1 VENEAQL
8 SWESRFGRLAAGS
21 AFAAVFFEIASSIFQ
36 VAASK
41 NNAGRDDPLRYSKTL
56 TNFHDHSNAV
66 LGSAIAHGLATIFAA
81 GALFYLF
88 RATRHRRA
96 ELPAMVKWLLLIAP
110 VLVTVAAISN
120 WTGLDDAAN
129 RFASAGGTADVRAS
143 PSKDQRKDIAAYCRK
158 HARGAGVR
166 TCRMKHEREEAVA
179 KKLVQDNQ
187 SSVGT
192 AALFG
197 GSIALAFLYV
207 IISLN
212 AMRAGLVSRFMGVLG
227 IIVGALI
234 VLPLLPGVPIV
245 EIFWLAALG
254 GLFLGFW
261 PGGRGPAW
269 ETGEALPWPSPQQ
282 RAGLTRPADEPAP
295 EPELEDD
302 EAEEPAKPH
311 PVSKKRK
318 RKKRR

>member
-8 SWESRFGRLAAGS
+8 SWEARFGRFAAGS
-21 AFAAVFFEIASSIFQ
+21 AFAAAVFEVASSAFQ
-36 VAASK
+36 VAASE

-56 TNFHDHSNAV
+56 SNFHDHSDAV
-66 LGSAIAHGLATIFAA
+66 LGSAITHGLATIFVA

-96 ELPAMVKWLLLIAP
+96 ELPAMVRWLLPIAP

-120 WTGLDDAAN
+120 WSGLNDASN
-129 RFASAGGTADVRAS
+129 RFTSAGERANVRAS
-143 PSKDQRKDIAAYCRK
+143 PTKDQRKDIAAYCRS
-158 HARGAGVR
+158 HARAAGVR
-166 TCRMKHEREEAVA
+166 ECRARHEREEAVG

-187 SSVGT
+187 SSLGT
-192 AALFG
+192 GALFA
-197 GSIALAFLYV
+197 GSIGLAFLYV

-212 AMRAGLVSRFMGVLG
+212 AMRAGLMSRFMGMLG
-227 IIVGALI
+227 IIVGALL
-234 VLPLLPGVPIV
+234 VLPLIPIPIV
-245 EIFWLAALG
+245 EIFWLGALG
-254 GLFLGFW
+254 VLFLGIW

-269 ETGEALPWPSPQQ
+269 EAGEALPWPTPQQ
-282 RAGLTRPADEPAP
+282 RAGLTKPDDEESP
-295 EPELEDD
+295 EPEPEAEDV
-302 EAEEPAKPH
+302 EEPARPH